1 MNKIKNVVLVHGAW
15 ADGSSWSKVIPKL
28 QAEGLQVTAVQLPL
42 RSIADDVATTQR
54 AVALQD
60 GPTILVGHSY
70 GGAVITGA
78 GNDPKVAGLVYVAAF
93 APDAQD
99 TLSSLLAQGNPP
111 SSAVSEGKADAQG
124 FLRLTHKGMVE
135 YFAQDL
141 SDVEKRAMVATQG
154 PIQAKIFEERVPAVA
169 WKTKPSWYIV
179 ATSDLAIPPNVQT
192 MMATR
197 IKAETI
203 SAPSSH
209 VPMLS
214 KPDLVVAHILRATS
228 GSRATQVAR
237 A

>member
-1 MNKIKNVVLVHGAW
+1 
-15 ADGSSWSKVIPKL
+15 
-28 QAEGLQVTAVQLPL
+28 
-42 RSIADDVATTQR
+42 
-54 AVALQD
+54 
-60 GPTILVGHSY
+60 LVGHSY

-78 GNDPKVAGLVYVAAF
+78 GNDPKVVGLVYVAAF

-99 TLSSLLAQGNPP
+99 TLQSLLAQGQPA
-111 SSAVSEGKADAQG
+111 SSAVAEGKADAQG
-124 FLRLTHKGMVE
+124 FIRLTQKGMLE

-179 ATSDLAIPPNVQT
+179 ATNDLAIPPNVQT

-197 IKAETI
+197 MKAETI
-203 SAPSSH
+203 SATSSH

-214 KPDLVVAHILRATS
+214 KPDVVIAHVLRATN
-228 GSRATQVAR
+228 GTRTTAVAR